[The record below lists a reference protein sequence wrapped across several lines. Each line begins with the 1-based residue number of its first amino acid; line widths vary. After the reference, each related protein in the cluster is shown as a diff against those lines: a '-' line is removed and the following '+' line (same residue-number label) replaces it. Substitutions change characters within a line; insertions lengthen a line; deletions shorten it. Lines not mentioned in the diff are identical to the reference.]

1 MKPFTFR
8 ALISLGPAAHDSQ
21 GRDYPS
27 GTRAVMVR
35 ASSLAQPALRKYF
48 EARIERDDEPYLRH
62 DDHELVTITVTDD
75 DDRAATSFPP
85 GQRFTLW
92 NGHDIGTGVV
102 SRQVFTTGSPS

>member
-1 MKPFTFR
+1 MKPFMFR
-8 ALISLGPAAHDSQ
+8 ALITLGPAAHDSQ

-35 ASSLAQPALRKYF
+35 ASSLARPMRWTCF
-48 EARIERDDEPYLRH
+48 EALIERDEPYLQHNDR
-62 DDHELVTITVTDD
+62 EVVTITVTDD
-75 DDRAATSFPP
+75 KAEAFFAP